1 MLQKQWSKY
10 FFNFHNLNLILIS
23 NSILCI
29 IAWLSTLTVP
39 SQLQDGNL
47 EAYPYELFIF
57 ASSIMLI
64 FAVWFIVNLGNYIF
78 EHIKNKKWVWYETD
92 IQTLD
97 TIFPTIIIGLVWFL
111 TYEYAFETTAQYTLI
126 HAPTTFISIEQAS
139 FIDLAFN
146 IWEMNAPTIILI
158 LGIIQLIII
167 SINAFA
173 TIKNK

>member
-78 EHIKNKKWVWYETD
+78 EHINENLELTKKIYKYMIKKSIISGKQICYILMEQQLQMNKK
-92 IQTLD
+92 
-97 TIFPTIIIGLVWFL
+97 F
-111 TYEYAFETTAQYTLI
+111 
-126 HAPTTFISIEQAS
+126 
-139 FIDLAFN
+139 
-146 IWEMNAPTIILI
+146 
-158 LGIIQLIII
+158 
-167 SINAFA
+167 
-173 TIKNK
+173 